1 MNDPADKSFWRR
13 RVVDPVLALL
23 KQGLTPG
30 KLAMSLAL
38 GCTVGVFP
46 GFGLTS
52 LLCIAVAAVFRLN
65 HVAIQITNWIVY
77 PLQFVFFIPF
87 ARVGERLF
95 NAPPLPLSVGE
106 ISAIFKSQ
114 PLSGLKMFG
123 EVFLHA
129 FAGWLVIGLPITLL
143 IYFAILPLLRRVKI
157 PS

>member
-1 MNDPADKSFWRR
+1 MTETENKSFWRR
-13 RVVDPVLALL
+13 RLVDPVLALL

-65 HVAIQITNWIVY
+65 QVAIQITNWIVY

-87 ARVGERLF
+87 ARIGERLF
-95 NAPPLPLSVGE
+95 NAAPLPLSVSE
-106 ISAIFKSQ
+106 ISAVFKAQ

-123 EVFLHA
+123 GAFLHA
-129 FAGWLVIGLPITLL
+129 FEGWMLIAFPITFL
-143 IYFAILPLLRRVKI
+143 IYFAILPLLRKVNVGK
-157 PS
+157 